1 MNAYEIV
8 TERIVRLLE
17 QGVIPWRRPW
27 SAGGAPRNL
36 VSRKVYRGV
45 NFFLLSATKY
55 VSPYWLT
62 LKQANEL
69 GGQVRKGEHGEIVV
83 FWKVDHGTDKQDES
97 EADAETIEENE
108 KSRRRF
114 VLRFYRVYNL
124 EQCEL
129 PQAVIDKLPKIE
141 TYRHDPIEAAERIIA
156 NMPNPPAIEYGGT
169 RAFYSP
175 SADRITLPPRELFR
189 SAEEFY
195 ATLNHEASH
204 STGHPKRLNR
214 DSIAEAAPFGSKT
227 YAGEELIAELSA
239 AYLCAE
245 AGISPAVI
253 ENEAAYLQGWLAKLK
268 SDQRLIVL
276 AAGQAQKAATTYR
289 TCNIPSTRIDHTSA
303 RGGRV

>member
-1 MNAYEIV
+1 MNTYEIV
-8 TERIVRLLE
+8 TERIVQLLE
-17 QGVIPWRRPW
+17 RGVIPWRRPW

-36 VSRKVYRGV
+36 VSKKVYRGV

-62 LKQANEL
+62 FRQANEL
-69 GGQVRKGEHGEIVV
+69 GGTVRKGEHGQIVI
-83 FWKVDHGTDKQDES
+83 FWKAYQGADSES
-97 EADAETIEENE
+97 DADADNIDECE

-114 VLRFYRVYNL
+114 VLRFYRVFNA

-129 PQAVIDKLPKIE
+129 PQAVLDKLPKIE
-141 TYRHDPIEAAERIIA
+141 TYQHDPIEAAERIIA

-169 RAFYSP
+169 KAFYSP
-175 SADRITLPPRELFR
+175 AADRITLPPRELFI
-189 SAEEFY
+189 SAEEHFGSW
-195 ATLNHEASH
+195 AHEASH

-214 DSIAEAAPFGSKT
+214 DSIAEAASFGSAT

-253 ENEAAYLQGWLAKLK
+253 ENEAAYIQGWLAKLK
-268 SDQRLIVL
+268 SEKRLIVI
-276 AAGQAQKAATTYR
+276 AAAKAQRAADY
-289 TCNIPSTRIDHTSA
+289 IL
-303 RGGRV
+303 GRSGAD